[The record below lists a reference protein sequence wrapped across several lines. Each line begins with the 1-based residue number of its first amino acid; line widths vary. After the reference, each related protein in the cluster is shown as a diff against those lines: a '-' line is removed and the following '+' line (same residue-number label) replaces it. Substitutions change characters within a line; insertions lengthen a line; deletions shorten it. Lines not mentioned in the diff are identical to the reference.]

1 MSLLR
6 TGRRRPGGSGMDNS
20 WPGFVDALSTMLLV
34 IIFLLSI
41 FMLAQFF
48 LGQALSSKEDIL
60 DKLRAEIFDLQD
72 SLSIQEQINND
83 LNIEFNRISSNL
95 TEANIS
101 KEDLAARILELE
113 SDLADAQG
121 QGNRVKRSSDEQVR
135 IIRDLEK
142 RYRESTATL
151 AREKEL
157 TLAANRRVD
166 LLNHQLTTLRK
177 QLSVLN
183 AALEASEKR
192 DKDQRVSIE
201 NLSQRLNA
209 ALASKVQELS
219 QFRSEFFGRLKKVL
233 GNRSDIRIHGDR
245 FVFQSEVLFT
255 SGSAVLGPKGKN
267 EMRKLASALREISAT
282 IPKNIDW
289 VLRVD
294 GHTDNLPIR
303 TKQFPSNWDL
313 STARAL
319 SVVKYLISEGIPAK
333 RFAATGFGQFH
344 PLDKANTPEARK
356 RNRRIEMRLTQR

>member
-1 MSLLR
+1 MALLR
-6 TGRRRPGGSGMDNS
+6 NGRRPGSTTDHS

-83 LNIEFNRISSNL
+83 LNVEFNRISSNL
-95 TEANIS
+95 QEATIS
-101 KEDLAARILELE
+101 KEELTARILELE

-121 QGNRVKRSSDEQVR
+121 KTSRAKRSTEDQNQ

-142 RYRESTATL
+142 RYRDSTATL

-157 TLAANRRVD
+157 TQAANRKVD

-177 QLSVLN
+177 QLSALN
-183 AALEASEKR
+183 AALEASEIR
-192 DKDQRVSIE
+192 DKEQRVSIE

-209 ALASKVQELS
+209 ALAAKVQELN
-219 QFRSEFFGRLKKVL
+219 QFRSEFFGRLKQVL

-245 FVFQSEVLFT
+245 FVFQSEVLFA
-255 SGSAVLGPKGKN
+255 SASAVLGIEGQQ
-267 EMRKLASALREISAT
+267 EMTKLATALKEISAT
-282 IPKNIDW
+282 IPKNINW

-294 GHTDNLPIR
+294 GHTDILPIR
-303 TKQFPSNWDL
+303 TQQFPSNWDL

-319 SVVKYLISEGIPAK
+319 SVVKFLISQGIEPE
-333 RFAATGFGQFH
+333 RLAATGFGQFH
-344 PLDKANTPEARK
+344 PLDTSNTEEALK
-356 RNRRIEMRLTQR
+356 KNRRIEMQLTQR

>member
-1 MSLLR
+1 MALLR
-6 TGRRRPGGSGMDNS
+6 NGRRPVSSQDNS

-72 SLSIQEQINND
+72 SLAIQQQINND
-83 LNIEFNRISSNL
+83 LNIEFNRISSDL
-95 TEANIS
+95 QEANIS
-101 KEDLAARILELE
+101 KEDLTARILELE

-121 QGNRVKRSSDEQVR
+121 KSTRVKRTSEEQ
-135 IIRDLEK
+135 IQAIRDLEK

-151 AREKEL
+151 AREKQL
-157 TLAANRRVD
+157 TQAANRKID
-166 LLNHQLTTLRK
+166 LLNHQITTLRK

-183 AALEASEKR
+183 AALEASELK
-192 DKDQRVSIE
+192 DKEQRASIH

-209 ALASKVQELS
+209 ALASKVQELN
-219 QFRSEFFGRLKKVL
+219 QFRSEFFGQLKKVL
-233 GNRSDIRIHGDR
+233 GNRSDIRIQGDR
-245 FVFQSEVLFT
+245 FVFQSEVLFS
-255 SGSAVLGPKGKN
+255 SGSATLGPAGQN
-267 EMRKLASALREISAT
+267 EMAKLATALKQISAN

-294 GHTDNLPIR
+294 GHTDILPIR
-303 TKQFPSNWDL
+303 TEQFPSNWDL

-319 SVVKYLISEGIPAK
+319 SVVKYLISQGIPPE
-333 RFAATGFGQFH
+333 RLAATGFGQFH
-344 PLDKANTPEARK
+344 PLDDSSTPDALK

>member
-1 MSLLR
+1 MALLR
-6 TGRRRPGGSGMDNS
+6 TGRRPGSGMDNT

-60 DKLRAEIFDLQD
+60 DRLRAEIFDLQD
-72 SLSIQEQINND
+72 SLSIQEQIYND
-83 LNIEFNRISSNL
+83 LNTEFNRISSDL
-95 TEANIS
+95 QEANIS
-101 KEDLAARILELE
+101 KEDLVARIIELE

-121 QGNRVKRSSDEQVR
+121 RGVRTKKTRNEQVQ

-142 RYRESTATL
+142 RYRTTTATL

-157 TLAANRRVD
+157 TQAANRKID
-166 LLNHQLTTLRK
+166 LLNYQITTLRK

-183 AALEASEKR
+183 AALEASEQLDR
-192 DKDQRVSIE
+192 EQQASIK

-233 GNRSDIRIHGDR
+233 GSRSDIRIHGDR
-245 FVFQSEVLFT
+245 FVFQSEVLFA
-255 SGSAVLGPKGKN
+255 SGSAVLGAAGQG
-267 EMRKLASALREISAT
+267 EMKKLARALKEISAN
-282 IPKNIDW
+282 IPTEIDW
-289 VLRVD
+289 ILRVD
-294 GHTDNLPIR
+294 GHTDILPIR
-303 TKQFPSNWDL
+303 TRQFPSNWDL
-313 STARAL
+313 STARAM
-319 SVVKYLISEGIPAK
+319 SVVKFLISEGIPAK
-333 RFAATGFGQFH
+333 RLAATGFGQFH
-344 PLDKANTPEARK
+344 PLDTSNSPEARK

>member
-1 MSLLR
+1 MPLLR
-6 TGRRRPGGSGMDNS
+6 RGRRPGSGTDNT

-72 SLSIQEQINND
+72 SLAIQEQINND
-83 LNIEFNRISSNL
+83 LNVEFNRLSSNL
-95 TEANIS
+95 QEANIS
-101 KEDLAARILELE
+101 KEDLAARIIELE
-113 SDLADAQG
+113 SDLADSQG
-121 QGNRVKRSSDEQVR
+121 RGTRVKRSRDDQVQ

-157 TLAANRRVD
+157 TQAANRKID
-166 LLNHQLTTLRK
+166 LLNHQLTSLRK

-183 AALEASEKR
+183 AALEASEAR
-192 DKDQRVSIE
+192 DKEQRVSIE

-219 QFRSEFFGRLKKVL
+219 QFRSEFFGRLKKIL

-245 FVFQSEVLFT
+245 FVFQSEVLFS
-255 SGSAVLGPKGKN
+255 SGSAVLGTAGQG
-267 EMRKLASALREISAT
+267 EMKVLASALKEISAN
-282 IPKNIDW
+282 IPAGVDW

-294 GHTDNLPIR
+294 GHTDILPIR
-303 TKQFPSNWDL
+303 TQQFPSNWDL

-319 SVVKYLISEGIPAK
+319 SVVKYLISEGIPAE
-333 RFAATGFGQFH
+333 RLAATGFGQFH
-344 PLDKANTPEARK
+344 PLDTSNSPEALK

>member
-1 MSLLR
+1 MALLR
-6 TGRRRPGGSGMDNS
+6 PHRRPGSSMDYS

-60 DKLRAEIFDLQD
+60 DKLRGEIFDLQD
-72 SLSIQEQINND
+72 SLSIQEQITND
-83 LNIEFNRISSNL
+83 LHIEFNRISSNL
-95 TEANIS
+95 QESNIT
-101 KEDLAARILELE
+101 KEELAARILELE

-121 QGNRVKRSSDEQVR
+121 RSTRVKRSSEQQ
-135 IIRDLEK
+135 IQAIRDMER

-151 AREKEL
+151 VREKEL
-157 TLAANRRVD
+157 TLAANRKID

-183 AALEASEKR
+183 AALEASEQR
-192 DKDQRVSIE
+192 DRDQRVSIE

-219 QFRSEFFGRLKKVL
+219 QFRSEFFGHLKKVL
-233 GNRSDIRIHGDR
+233 GSRTDIRIHGDR
-245 FVFQSEVLFT
+245 FVFQSEVLFS
-255 SGSAVLGPKGKN
+255 SGSAVLGPEGQK
-267 EMRKLASALREISAT
+267 EMAKLALALTEISAN
-282 IPKNIDW
+282 IPRSIDW

-294 GHTDNLPIR
+294 GHTDALPIR
-303 TKQFPSNWDL
+303 TRQFPSNWDL

-319 SVVKYLISEGIPAK
+319 SVVKYLISKGIEPK
-333 RFAATGFGQFH
+333 RLAATGFGQFH
-344 PLDKANTPEARK
+344 PLDKSNSPQAHK

>member
-1 MSLLR
+1 MALLR
-6 TGRRRPGGSGMDNS
+6 SGRRPSSSMDNS

-72 SLSIQEQINND
+72 SLSIQEQITND

-95 TEANIS
+95 QESNIS
-101 KEDLAARILELE
+101 KEELAARILELE

-121 QGNRVKRSSDEQVR
+121 RSTQVKRSSEQQTQA
-135 IIRDLEK
+135 IRDLEK

-157 TLAANRRVD
+157 TFAANRKVD

-183 AALEASEKR
+183 AALEASEQR

-233 GNRSDIRIHGDR
+233 GSRSDIRIHGDR
-245 FVFQSEVLFT
+245 FVFQSEVLFS
-255 SGSAVLGPKGKN
+255 SGSATLGPEGQV
-267 EMRKLASALREISAT
+267 EMTKLASALTEISVN
-282 IPKNIDW
+282 IPKGIDW

-294 GHTDNLPIR
+294 GHTDVLPIR
-303 TKQFPSNWDL
+303 TQQFPSNWDL

-319 SVVKYLISEGIPAK
+319 SVVKFLISKGIEPK
-333 RFAATGFGQFH
+333 RLAATGFGQFH
-344 PLDKANTPEARK
+344 PLDKSNSPQALK